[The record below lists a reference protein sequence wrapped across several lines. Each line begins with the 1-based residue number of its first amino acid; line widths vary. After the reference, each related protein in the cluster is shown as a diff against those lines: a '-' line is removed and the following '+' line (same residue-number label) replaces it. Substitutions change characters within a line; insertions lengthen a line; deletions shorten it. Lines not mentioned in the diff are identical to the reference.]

1 MTVTKKILTEKGL
14 QLTLSDVT
22 TVIDRI
28 YIDRA
33 RNYKNA
39 YETDSSKHTFMPS
52 FKQNRDVILIDM
64 PSNTPTF
71 FTVTLFYQEDE
82 QDVAEVVMFVNEF
95 SLFKAKSKYLQVFE
109 SDCALCDNID
119 SCKPCDSKRK
129 RYAMMTY
136 MMRLNL
142 FHQCY
147 KNNNLKGSVKYYID
161 ACRMYDMDKIAW
173 QNMNLDPDYYKVS
186 GNLYTLFDTMN
197 EWIKNNGTPCEKR
210 IIQALLIADLY
221 SLIFDMGSEDSRPKW
236 ILEDH
241 IWNMNDEF
249 WFGDGVWKF

>member
-1 MTVTKKILTEKGL
+1 MMVTKKFLTEKGL
-14 QLTLSDVT
+14 QLTLSDPT
-22 TVIDRI
+22 IVIDHI

-39 YETDSSKHTFMPS
+39 YETDNSKHTFIPG
-52 FKQNRDVILIDM
+52 FTQNEDIILINV
-64 PSNTPTF
+64 PSDAPTF
-71 FTVTLFYQEDE
+71 FTVTLFYQEDGE
-82 QDVAEVVMFVNEF
+82 QVATVIMFVNEF

-109 SDCALCDNID
+109 SDCALCDNVD

-147 KNNNLKGSVKYYID
+147 KNNNLKGAVKYYID
-161 ACRMYDMDKIAW
+161 ACRMYNMDKIAW
-173 QNMNLDPDYYKVS
+173 QNINLDPDYYKVS
-186 GNLYTLFDTMN
+186 GNLYSLFNTMN
-197 EWIKNNGTPCEKR
+197 EWIKHNGTPCEKK
-210 IIQALLIADLY
+210 IIQALLIGDLY
-221 SLIFDMGSEDSRPKW
+221 SLIFGMGSQDGRPEW

-241 IWNMNDEF
+241 IWNMEDEF
-249 WFGDGVWKF
+249 WFGDGIWKF